1 MGALDLP
8 NATSSTTTTTGAL
21 KVAGGAGIVENLNVG
36 GNTKITGTIS
46 IAGGTPGAGKVLTST
61 DSSGIASWTTLSAV
75 PYTGATGAVD
85 LGAYD
90 LKVNGL
96 TVGLGAGSI
105 TTNTTFG
112 KNALE
117 ANTTGATNSAFGDSA
132 LKNNLTGE
140 NNTAVGANAL
150 DQAKGSGN
158 TAVGSNSQSPSTGTF
173 TGSNNTSLG
182 YNSLNAITTGSYNIA
197 VGQSAMYALT
207 SGSYNTVIGD
217 QAGATIASNSSTKT
231 AGNNGI
237 YIGYRASPLADST
250 SNEIVIGATPGA
262 SGYNTGLGTNSTVIG
277 NSSTQQT
284 KIYGALTVAPSTAA
298 TATDGLN
305 TTIAAQN
312 AGVGSVNNGGN
323 IILQPGSQ
331 NGGGTTGIVQVNGQL
346 KITGGTPAAG
356 EVLVSDANGLAT
368 WSTAVGTTVV
378 TSSTTY
384 AITTTEA
391 FVFYNGT
398 AAAAFT
404 LPAATAT
411 NQGKAITIKNKTA
424 FGITITPATGTIYID
439 NANASAASVSIGIE
453 ASNNWIKLVSDG
465 TQWNVLRALF

>member
-1 MGALDLP
+1 
-8 NATSSTTTTTGAL
+8 
-21 KVAGGAGIVENLNVG
+21 
-36 GNTKITGTIS
+36 
-46 IAGGTPGAGKVLTST
+46 
-61 DSSGIASWTTLSAV
+61 
-75 PYTGATGAVD
+75 
-85 LGAYD
+85 
-90 LKVNGL
+90 
-96 TVGLGAGSI
+96 
-105 TTNTTFG
+105 
-112 KNALE
+112 
-117 ANTTGATNSAFGDSA
+117 
-132 LKNNLTGE
+132 
-140 NNTAVGANAL
+140 
-150 DQAKGSGN
+150 
-158 TAVGSNSQSPSTGTF
+158 
-173 TGSNNTSLG
+173 
-182 YNSLNAITTGSYNIA
+182 
-197 VGQSAMYALT
+197 MYALT